1 MRNVSRSMRDTLRGV
16 ALVGMGLLTVPS
28 LMRVPSA
35 VVACGVSGAADTA
48 RGHVFEDTN
57 GNSVR
62 DAGEPGL
69 AGVPV
74 SNGCEV
80 TLTDEGG
87 AYAVPVAPGQI
98 LFITKPSR
106 YAVPVDEHNVAQF
119 FYRHY
124 PGGTAA
130 TVEGAPVA
138 WRFPVVEATGPLPAA
153 VDFALYPL
161 EEASDRF
168 SAYGFADPQARLDL
182 SQDML
187 REDLVNTLMGN
198 PYGVQFGLTM
208 GDVANDNL
216 DIYDRHKRMM
226 GLLDVPQWSLPG
238 NHDVNYESPDARLA
252 NETYKRHFGPTYYS
266 FDHGNVHFVAL
277 NNVEYA
283 GAGAEGRNGGYRGY
297 ISSDQLFWLERD
309 LAVVP
314 RERLIV
320 IATHIPLVAEASDG
334 RSPMATGPSTENLAP
349 LLELLEPFEHI
360 YGLAGHDTSNSWK
373 VAVNHTH
380 GWYGQPWVAHTMA
393 EVRGNGW
400 TTGPADPRG
409 VRDAM
414 MEDGNPNGFYVLRFD
429 DVELTPEFIPFPYG
443 PDAGQRMRISL
454 DPLLVAP
461 EGGGVNRGTPEPGTK
476 VVVNLFDG
484 GPRDSVWFSLNG
496 ATLQAMTYTVRT
508 DPHVDR
514 LHARY
519 AGTDDA
525 YGRPHRSSHIWEYP
539 LPDRL
544 GPGLYRLEV
553 TSEDEFGQRRL
564 GRFSFEVSG
573 G

>member
-1 MRNVSRSMRDTLRGV
+1 MNNVSGSMRDTLRGV
-16 ALVGMGLLTVPS
+16 ALVGLGLLTVPA
-28 LMRVPSA
+28 LVRVPSA
-35 VVACGVSGAADTA
+35 VEACGAPAASETA

-57 GNSVR
+57 GNGGR
-62 DAGEPGL
+62 DAGEPGVS
-69 AGVPV
+69 GVAV
-74 SNGCEV
+74 SNGCAV
-80 TLTDEGG
+80 TVTDDGG
-87 AYAVPVAPGQI
+87 AYAVAVAPGQI

-106 YAVPVDEHNVAQF
+106 YAVAVDEHNVAQF

-124 PGGTAA
+124 PAGTPT
-130 TVEGAPVA
+130 TVEGSPVG

-153 VDFALYPL
+153 VDFPLYPL
-161 EEASDRF
+161 EAASDRF
-168 SAYGFADPQARLDL
+168 LAHGFADPQARFDV

-187 REDLVNTLMGN
+187 REDLINTLMGN

-216 DIYDRHKRMM
+216 AIYDRHKRMM
-226 GLLDVPQWSLPG
+226 GLLDVPQWYLPG
-238 NHDVNYESPDARLA
+238 NHDLNFASPDERLA

-283 GAGAEGRNGGYRGY
+283 GVGTDGQNGTYRGY
-297 ISSDQLFWLERD
+297 ISPDQLYWLERD
-309 LAVVP
+309 LALVP
-314 RERLIV
+314 RDRLIV
-320 IATHIPLVAEASDG
+320 LATHIPLVAEASDG
-334 RSPMATGPSTENLAP
+334 RSPVATGPGTENLAP
-349 LLELLEPFEHI
+349 LLELLAPFEHI

-373 VAVNHTH
+373 VEVNHTH
-380 GWYGQPWVAHTMA
+380 GWHGQPWIAHTLA

-400 TTGPADPRG
+400 TMGPADLRG

-443 PDAGQRMRISL
+443 PDGGQRMRISL
-454 DPLLVAP
+454 DPPLSAP
-461 EGGGVNRGTPEPGTK
+461 QEGGVNRGTPEPDTT

-484 GPRDSVWFSLNG
+484 GPRDSVWISLNG
-496 ATLQAMTYTVRT
+496 GVTREAMTYAVRT

-514 LHARY
+514 LHAQY
-519 AGTDDA
+519 AETDDA

-539 LPDRL
+539 LPVPL
-544 GPGLYRLEV
+544 APGLYRVEV
-553 TSEDEFGQRRL
+553 TSVDEFGQRRQ
-564 GRFSFEVSG
+564 GRFSFEVTG
-573 G
+573 

>member
-1 MRNVSRSMRDTLRGV
+1 MRNMSRSMRDTLRGV
-16 ALVGMGLLTVPS
+16 ALVAMGLLTVPS
-28 LMRVPSA
+28 LIRVPSA
-35 VVACGVSGAADTA
+35 VEACGVSGAADTA

-57 GNSVR
+57 GNGVR

-80 TLTDEGG
+80 TLTDDSG

-98 LFITKPSR
+98 MFITKPSR
-106 YAVPVDEHNVAQF
+106 YAVSVDEHNVAQF

-124 PGGTAA
+124 PAGTPT

-153 VDFALYPL
+153 VDFPLYPL
-161 EEASDRF
+161 EEASDQFR
-168 SAYGFADPQARLDL
+168 AHGFADPQARFDL

-226 GLLDVPQWSLPG
+226 GLLDVPQWYLPG
-238 NHDVNYESPDARLA
+238 NHDVNYASPDAGLA

-283 GAGAEGRNGGYRGY
+283 GAGADGRNGAYRGY
-297 ISSDQLFWLERD
+297 IPSDQLYWLERD
-309 LAVVP
+309 LALVP
-314 RERLIV
+314 RDRLIV
-320 IATHIPLVAEASDG
+320 IATHISLIAEASDG
-334 RSPMATGPSTENLAP
+334 RSPVATGPNTENVAP

-373 VAVNHTH
+373 VEVNHTH
-380 GWYGQPWVAHTMA
+380 GWYGQPWIAHTLA

-461 EGGGVNRGTPEPGTK
+461 EGGGVNRGTPEPGTT

-484 GPRDSVWFSLNG
+484 GPRDSVWLSLNG
-496 ATLQAMTYTVRT
+496 ATPESMTYTVRT

-514 LHARY
+514 LHAQY

-539 LPDRL
+539 LPNRL
-544 GPGLYRLEV
+544 APGLYRVDV
-553 TSEDEFGQRRL
+553 TSEDEFGQRRQ
-564 GRFSFEVSG
+564 GRFSFEVAG